1 MNLSPTPVPQ
11 AHPAASTKTKWR
23 LWLLAVVAAIA
34 LLPALLLLVRPL
46 AKPPVMQVSTTA
58 TKVSNT
64 PAGSPADAL
73 TILVG
78 SGNHL
83 YYYVGKATPAAGDS
97 LHAITP
103 SQPIRQVVKA
113 WQQHSKSSIY
123 IKPVAQ
129 DNYKALVD
137 LLDEMNLAGQR
148 SYAVVVPTAA
158 DNQLLLTAE
167 RR

>member
-1 MNLSPTPVPQ
+1 MNPSPTPAPQ
-11 AHPAASTKTKWR
+11 ASPTVSTKTKWR
-23 LWLLAVVAAIA
+23 LGLLAAVVVVV
-34 LLPALLLLVRPL
+34 LLPALFLLVKPM
-46 AKPPVMQVSTTA
+46 AKPQAMQVLETTKA
-58 TKVSNT
+58 NAA

-83 YYYVGKATPAAGDS
+83 YYYVGQATPAAGDS

-103 SQPIRQVVKA
+103 SQPLRQVVKA
-113 WQQHSKSSIY
+113 WQQRSKSTIY
-123 IKPVAQ
+123 IKPGTQ
-129 DNYKALVD
+129 GNYKALAG

-158 DNQLLLTAE
+158 DNELLLSAE
-167 RR
+167 RH